1 MNPSIDAADAQAT
14 NANPADL
21 RGDLALPRAN
31 GELVFAQPWQARA
44 FGIAVALNES
54 GAYPWRDFH
63 ASLAREIAAQGS
75 GEAADQ
81 YYARWL
87 TALETLLTER
97 GILSHAEIAARASQ
111 CAAANAHDDH
121 HDDHNHDSHHHH

>member
-1 MNPSIDAADAQAT
+1 MNPSLDA
-14 NANPADL
+14 NASARPADL

-63 ASLAREIAAQGS
+63 ASLAREIAANGS
-75 GEAADQ
+75 GEAAEQ

-87 TALETLLTER
+87 TALETLLTQR
-97 GILSHAEIAARASQ
+97 GILSPAEIAARASQ
-111 CAAANAHDDH
+111 CAAADH
-121 HDDHNHDSHHHH
+121 HDDHSHYNDNHNHNDHN

>member
-1 MNPSIDAADAQAT
+1 MNPSLDANSSAR
-14 NANPADL
+14 PADL

-75 GEAADQ
+75 GEAAEQ

-97 GILSHAEIAARASQ
+97 GILSPAEIAARAAQ
-111 CAAANAHDDH
+111 HAAADH
-121 HDDHNHDSHHHH
+121 HDDHSHYNDNHNHNDHD

>member
-1 MNPSIDAADAQAT
+1 MNPSLDA
-14 NANPADL
+14 NASASPSAL

-54 GAYPWRDFH
+54 GAYPWRDFQ

-75 GEAADQ
+75 GEAAEQ

-97 GILSHAEIAARASQ
+97 GILSPAEIAARADQ
-111 CAAANAHDDH
+111 CAAADSH
-121 HDDHNHDSHHHH
+121 HDDHLDNHNHDRHHRH

>member
-1 MNPSIDAADAQAT
+1 MNPSIDA
-14 NANPADL
+14 NARPADL

-31 GELVFAQPWQARA
+31 GELVFAEPWQARA
-44 FGIAVALNES
+44 FGIAVALNER

-75 GEAADQ
+75 GDASEQ

-87 TALETLLTER
+87 AALETLLTQR
-97 GILSHAEIAARASQ
+97 GILSPAEIAARASQ
-111 CAAANAHDDH
+111 CAAASH
-121 HDDHNHDSHHHH
+121 HDDHYDHNHDRHHHD